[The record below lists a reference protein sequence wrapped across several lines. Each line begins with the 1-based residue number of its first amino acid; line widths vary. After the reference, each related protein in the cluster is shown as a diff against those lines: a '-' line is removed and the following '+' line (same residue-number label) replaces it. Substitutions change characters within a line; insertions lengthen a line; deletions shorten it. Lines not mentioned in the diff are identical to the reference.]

1 MYKQLIAGGLALA
14 LTTSCFFSLTPAEE
28 GMWLPDTVKAL
39 PLAKMRAKGFTLR
52 PEDIYNPNGPSLK
65 DAIVIIGGGTGEFIS
80 PEGLLLTNHHVA
92 FEGIASLST
101 PEKDYVANGY
111 VAKNRD
117 EELPTPGYTVQVL
130 DIMKDVTA
138 EVLAGVTPE
147 MTAEEREKKI
157 AENRKKIVD
166 AQTQPNRQAQVLR

>member
-1 MYKQLIAGGLALA
+1 MYKRLIAGGLALV
-14 LTTSCFFSLTPAEE
+14 LSSGCFFTLTQAEE
-28 GMWLPDTVKAL
+28 GMWLPDTVNTL
-39 PLAKMRAKGFTLR
+39 PLAKMRAKGLTLK

-65 DAIVIIGGGTGEFIS
+65 DAIVIIDGGTGEFIS

-92 FEGIASLST
+92 FDGIASLST
-101 PEKDYVANGY
+101 PEKDYVANGF
-111 VAKNRD
+111 VAKNRS

-147 MTAEEREKKI
+147 MTAEEREK
-157 AENRKKIVD
+157 NCRKPQKD
-166 AQTQPNRQAQVLR
+166 H